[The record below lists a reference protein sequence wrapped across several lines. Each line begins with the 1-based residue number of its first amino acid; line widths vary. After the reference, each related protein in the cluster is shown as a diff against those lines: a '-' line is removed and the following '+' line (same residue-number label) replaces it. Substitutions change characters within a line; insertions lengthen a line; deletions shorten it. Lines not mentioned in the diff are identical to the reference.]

1 MLKFLL
7 AACALAFMSACA
19 IDYAQT
25 GTELRAAAS
34 ASSQI
39 KTSSYTVSRPVS
51 AVAQSWR
58 VGANKCLNRM
68 NTTNMRGNGQV
79 FVSST
84 LYQTTVQSLGSG
96 RYEMTMKASN
106 NVSLRQSAVIYTAV
120 ASASAGG
127 ARVEQTWQLMP
138 LGREVFLDT
147 IQLWSNGDTSQCPQ
161 LPF

>member
-34 ASSQI
+34 ASSQV
-39 KTSSYTVSRPVS
+39 KTSSYTVPRSVS
-51 AVAQSWR
+51 AVAQSWSCD
-58 VGANKCLNRM
+58 NKARSCDKAKESCDN
-68 NTTNMRGNGQV
+68 NDKV

-84 LYQTTVQSLGSG
+84 LYETTVQSLGSG

-127 ARVEQTWQLMP
+127 TRVEQTWQLMP
-138 LGREVFLDT
+138 LGRDVFLDT